1 MSARAKRAPRISDDA
16 LYFCDN
22 GRILCG
28 AHLGNS
34 ARHTGRDIS
43 GQRIARVTA
52 ADDAAFF
59 ADVGELGGCEMCGK
73 TLATESERSDLFV
86 TTGADP
92 AVIGATIQ
100 HHQRALCVRGWR
112 SGDVYRPVVA
122 TDESGRIYTLT
133 ADAFAR
139 AVGGVK

>member
-22 GRILCG
+22 GMVLCG
-28 AHLGNS
+28 AHLGSS

-52 ADDAAFF
+52 VDDAAFF
-59 ADVGELGGCEMCGK
+59 ADVGELCGCEMCGK
-73 TLATESERSDLFV
+73 TLATESSRSDLL
-86 TTGADP
+86 AP
-92 AVIGATIQ
+92 AAASSSVIGATIQ
-100 HHQRALCVRGWR
+100 HDQRVLCVRGWR
-112 SGDVYRPVVA
+112 AGDVYRPVIA
-122 TDESGRIYTLT
+122 TDASGRIYALT

-139 AVGGVK
+139 AVGARS